1 MGMIEIDTVG
11 TTETDAEGMAKT
23 GDTSTAGEVV
33 IGIYVSVAT
42 PGSLK
47 VSAIRGM
54 DMQSEGRLQQ
64 RGDTDTF
71 V

>member
-1 MGMIEIDTVG
+1 MGMIEIDIVG
-11 TTETDAEGMAKT
+11 TAETDAEGMAKT
-23 GDTSTAGEVV
+23 GDTSTVGEVV